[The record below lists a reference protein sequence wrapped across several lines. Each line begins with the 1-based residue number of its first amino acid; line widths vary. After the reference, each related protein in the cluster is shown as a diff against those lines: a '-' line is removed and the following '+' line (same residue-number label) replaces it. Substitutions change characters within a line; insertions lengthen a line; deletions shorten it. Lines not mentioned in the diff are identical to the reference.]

1 MRVSGVGGLV
11 GVGTVGEVGWDEL
24 MGKEG
29 SELIR
34 GFGMKKYSVVSMV
47 IRSRL
52 AWFDLPF
59 PFLSEFL
66 LLLLASPSLLLLWW

>member
-1 MRVSGVGGLV
+1 MGVFGVEGLV
-11 GVGTVGEVGWDEL
+11 GVRTVGEVGRDEL

-59 PFLSEFL
+59 PFLSGF
-66 LLLLASPSLLLLWW
+66 LLLLASPLLLLPLWW